1 MRMSGLAC
9 AAAFLVAG
17 CATLARP
24 EMRLRF
30 ARAERGELRGGNRN
44 GIRLCGRESAYNAGH
59 A

>member
-1 MRMSGLAC
+1 MHGAVQGVGKAGEVR
-9 AAAFLVAG
+9 AA
-17 CATLARP
+17 LARP

-44 GIRLCGRESAYNAGH
+44 GIRLSGRESAYNAGH